1 MRRGLDPGPPV
12 EDPYSADAPR
22 LPRSLDEA
30 VDALAFDDV
39 FTEALGERVV
49 GWYEHLKRD
58 EFARYLAHVS
68 DWEQREYFD
77 LF

>member
-1 MRRGLDPGPPV
+1 V
-12 EDPYSADAPR
+12 TDPYAAAAPP
-22 LPRSLDEA
+22 LPTSLAEA
-30 VDALAFDDV
+30 VDALAADPV
-39 FTEALGERVV
+39 FAEALGAEMVA
-49 GWYEHLKRD
+49 WYAHLKRD